1 MKIVKQIRDIHAEYR
16 PCFEDLAEE
25 VKGVL
30 KQRAEEKNWFFLA
43 RVKEI
48 ESFALKIETG
58 RILDPAKMED
68 FFACTIVV
76 PTMVQIDEA
85 EKLVLSLYD
94 LVNRRPKD
102 DAITHKASS
111 NFVFDDLRL
120 YVARRPLTSGKNS
133 ELEGIVFEVQIKTI
147 LQYAWS
153 VATHD
158 LIYKSDTVSWPRE
171 RIAFQVKAMLEHAE
185 VAIAEATQLAD
196 APAVAKKD
204 KWTSGILQL
213 IEQFNNIWPRERLP
227 TDIKRLAETIF
238 DVLNSCDLNVD
249 RFSEIIRTEE
259 NRLGILPADL
269 SPYAL
274 TIQAIAQNNS
284 TNFEHKFN
292 RRHIRTKI
300 LIHSGMEL
308 PSWMLETHP
317 RIINISK

>member
-1 MKIVKQIRDIHAEYR
+1 MKIVKRIRDIYNECR
-16 PCFEDLAEE
+16 PQFDTLAKE
-25 VKGVL
+25 VKDTL
-30 KQRAEEKNWFFLA
+30 KPCVEEKGWFFLY

-58 RILDPAKMED
+58 RVSEPSKMED

-76 PTMVQIDEA
+76 PTIGKITEA
-85 EKLVLSLYD
+85 ESLVHDLYRSAY
-94 LVNRRPKD
+94 RRPKD
-102 DAITHKASS
+102 NATTHKAAS
-111 NFVFDDLRL
+111 NFDFDDLRL
-120 YVARRPLTSGKNS
+120 YVERQAVLSGKNP
-133 ELEGIVFEVQIKTI
+133 ELEGIIFEVQIKTV

-153 VATHD
+153 IATHD
-158 LIYKSDTVSWPRE
+158 LIYKSDTINWPLE
-171 RIAFQVKAMLEHAE
+171 RIAYQVKAMLEHAE
-185 VAIAEATQLAD
+185 VAIAEATTLAST
-196 APAVAKKD
+196 PAVSKSNEH
-204 KWTSGILQL
+204 TISLLQL
-213 IEQFNNIWPRERLP
+213 IKQINEIWPKEKLP

-238 DVLNSCDLNVD
+238 DIFRCCDLNVD
-249 RFSEIIRTEE
+249 KFSEIIKSEE
-259 NRLGILPADL
+259 CRLGLLPEDL

-274 TIQAIAQNNS
+274 TIQAMAQNNS